1 MTTMEI
7 GTTLVDLCQQG
18 KNHEAIDTLYAD
30 DVVSVEAG
38 APAGM
43 SAESVGKAA
52 VLAKGQWW
60 IDNHEV
66 HSAKTTGP
74 WPHGDQFIVGHT
86 FEVTFKQSGQRFV
99 MEEMALYT
107 VADGKIVR
115 EVFFYTT

>member
-7 GTTLVDLCQQG
+7 GKTLVELCQQG
-18 KNHEAIDTLYAD
+18 KNFEAIDTLYAD

-38 APAGM
+38 APPGM
-43 SAESVGKAA
+43 SAETVGKAG

-66 HSAKTTGP
+66 HSGETTGP
-74 WPHGDQFIVGHT
+74 WPHGDQFIVGHRYD
-86 FEVTFKQSGQRFV
+86 VTFKQSGQRFV

-115 EVFFYTT
+115 EAFFYAT

>member
-7 GTTLVDLCQQG
+7 GKTLVDLCQQG
-18 KNHEAIDTLYAD
+18 KNFEAIDTLYAD

-66 HSAKTTGP
+66 HSAETTGP
-74 WPHGDQFIVGHT
+74 WPHGDQFIVRHKY
-86 FEVTFKQSGQRFV
+86 ELTFKPSGQRFV
-99 MEEMALYT
+99 MEEMALHT

-115 EVFFYTT
+115 DVFFYAM